1 MRGDFL
7 ERIRIR
13 PAVPED
19 AETIYEIMHR
29 AQRSMSEPSRY
40 ITDELPYI
48 SQHIQ
53 RNGFGLMAEVDGKP
67 VGFFLVNIPGQ
78 EEENLGYYLDFTPE
92 QMEKTAIMDSAAV
105 LPEYQGQG
113 VMGRLFQ
120 AAVAQTET
128 CYPYL
133 LGTVHPDNIGS
144 RRNFEKNGFL
154 PRKSLV
160 KPGGYQ
166 RLLMGRFRNEL

>member
-1 MRGDFL
+1 MQL
-7 ERIRIR
+7 SIR

-19 AETIYEIMHR
+19 AEEIYRIMH
-29 AQRSMSEPSRY
+29 AAKNAMEAPERY

-48 SQHIQ
+48 REHVQK
-53 RNGFGLMAEVDGKP
+53 NGFGLVGEIDGQM

-78 EEENLGYYLDFTPE
+78 LEENLGHYLDFTPE

-105 LPEYQGQG
+105 LSAYQGQG

-120 AAVAQTET
+120 AAVTQTET

-133 LGTVHPDNIGS
+133 LGTVHPDNTAS
-144 RRNFEKNGFL
+144 RRNFEKNGFR
-154 PRKSLV
+154 PIKTIV
-160 KPGGYQ
+160 KAGGYR
-166 RLLMGRFRNEL
+166 RLLMGRFQEF